1 MNRLFIKPDWNV
13 SNNVK
18 IIVTTKEFYKMKNFN
33 LSYYN
38 SRYEKTKNNREYM
51 QNSFLPSKPNFVRQ
65 VHGKKIITL
74 ERNKFS
80 SYTADGLITKEKNK
94 VIAVLTADCIP
105 IVISSICGNMVC
117 ILHVGRKG
125 AEFNIINNA
134 FNVLNKYKYEFEAW
148 IGPAISKK
156 YYSVDSH
163 VKNLFLN
170 IDSKY
175 SAFFNS
181 NKKDLFNMDLVGIA
195 SLQLMENNI
204 KHISYSNL
212 CTVKNNIDFYSH
224 RYSSDVERFGTFV
237 WFE

>member
-1 MNRLFIKPDWNV
+1 MNELFVKPDWNV

-18 IIVTTKEFYKMKNFN
+18 IIVTTKKFYDMQNFN
-33 LSYYN
+33 LSYFN
-38 SRYEKTKNNREYM
+38 NNYEKTKNNRDYIR
-51 QNSFLPSKPNFVRQ
+51 NNFLPTKPNFARQ

-74 ERNKFS
+74 DGDVTC

-94 VIAVLTADCIP
+94 VIAILTADCIP
-105 IVISSICGNMVC
+105 VVISSICGNMVC

-125 AEFNIINNA
+125 AEYNIINNA
-134 FNVLNKYKYEFEAW
+134 FNILNKYNYEFEAW

-156 YYSVDSH
+156 YYTVDNH

-170 IDSKY
+170 INSKY
-175 SAFFNS
+175 GVFFNS
-181 NKKDLFNMDLVGIA
+181 NKKDLFNMDLIGMA

-212 CTVKNNIDFYSH
+212 CTVKNNKDFYSH
-224 RYSSDVERFGTFV
+224 RHSSDIERFGTFV